1 MAQFDIIVIGAGPGG
16 YETALLAAERGKKV
30 LLVNGGRLG
39 GTCLNA
45 GCIPTKC
52 MVRDAAIVSLMKDP
66 EEFGV
71 ANVSFD
77 VDFSRVVERRNKVV
91 STLREG
97 IDALLK
103 RAKVTVVEG
112 FASFVDASS
121 IRVNEVVYTAS
132 DIIIAT
138 GSESKS
144 IPVPGAD
151 EKWVLDS
158 TDILAIDYIP
168 KSLTIV
174 GGGVIGL
181 EFASVFNAFGSDVTV
196 VEFLKNIA
204 PTFDSDISKR
214 LKQSLSKRGVKVLT
228 GAAVKRIEKNEEG
241 QIVTWFDLKGK
252 EDSVISSDI
261 LMAVGRRPN
270 VDGLNL
276 EAAGV
281 EFSPRGI
288 PVDDMMRTNVPH
300 IYAIGDVNAR
310 MMLAHVASYQGKR
323 ALNAIDGVSDD
334 IRFDVIP
341 AALFTDPECGM
352 VGLTEDAAKEKGI
365 NIKVGKSFYRANGK
379 ALAGGESDGIC
390 KLIFE
395 AESDR
400 LVGAHIMGAEAAIL
414 AQQCADF
421 ITLGATR
428 QAISDTIFGHPTLS
442 EVVLAA
448 VNSVH

>member
-121 IRVNEVVYTAS
+121 IRVNEEVYTAS

-144 IPVPGAD
+144 IPVSGAD

>member
-1 MAQFDIIVIGAGPGG
+1 MAQFDLIVIGAGPGG

-52 MVRDAAIVSLMKDP
+52 MVRDAAVVSMMKDP

-121 IRVNEVVYTAS
+121 IRVNDEVFSAS

-158 TDILAIDYIP
+158 TDILSIDYIP
-168 KSLTIV
+168 QSLTIV

-181 EFASVFNAFGSDVTV
+181 EFASVFNAFGSEVTV

-252 EDSVISSDI
+252 EDSVVSSDI

-281 EFSPRGI
+281 DFSPRGI

-310 MMLAHVASYQGKR
+310 MMLAHVATYQGKR
-323 ALNAIDGVSDD
+323 ALNAIDGISDD

-341 AALFTDPECGM
+341 AALFTAPECGM
-352 VGLTEDAAKEKGI
+352 VGVTEDAAKEKGI
-365 NIKVGKSFYRANGK
+365 EIKVGKSFYRANGK
-379 ALAGGESDGIC
+379 ALAGGESDGLC

-395 AESDR
+395 AATDR
-400 LVGAHIMGAEAAIL
+400 LIGAHIMGAEAAIL

-428 QAISDTIFGHPTLS
+428 QAISDTVFGHPTLS

>member
-91 STLREG
+91 SSLREG

-121 IRVNEVVYTAS
+121 IRVNEEVYTAS

-341 AALFTDPECGM
+341 AALFTNPECGM

>member
-121 IRVNEVVYTAS
+121 IRVNEEVYTAS

-276 EAAGV
+276 KAAGV

>member
-71 ANVSFD
+71 TNVSFD

-91 STLREG
+91 SSLREG

-121 IRVNEVVYTAS
+121 IRVNEEVYTAS

>member
-121 IRVNEVVYTAS
+121 IRVNEEVYTAS

-144 IPVPGAD
+144 IPGAD

>member
-52 MVRDAAIVSLMKDP
+52 MVRDAAVVSLMKDP

-121 IRVNEVVYTAS
+121 IRVNEEVYTAS

-428 QAISDTIFGHPTLS
+428 QAISDTIFGHPPLS

-448 VNSVH
+448 VTSVH